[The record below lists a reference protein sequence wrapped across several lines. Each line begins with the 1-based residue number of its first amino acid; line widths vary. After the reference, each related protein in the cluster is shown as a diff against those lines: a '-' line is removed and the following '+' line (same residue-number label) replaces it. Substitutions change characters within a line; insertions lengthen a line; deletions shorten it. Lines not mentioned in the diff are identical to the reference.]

1 MPPPG
6 AVAVYPVLE
15 TTPVASS
22 GDAADD
28 PAIWV
33 NVSDLGASRI
43 IGTDKKRGIEV
54 YALDGTRTQFIPAG
68 LTNNVDLRKLAG
80 SGHWSA
86 IAAASNR
93 SANTIS
99 LFAIDFFGNLTWL
112 LDSEIETGLTEVYG
126 LCMFS
131 NSHGMQVFVNDK
143 DGRYQQWGLHWM
155 NHGQE
160 TDLPLIEATLLREF
174 RVSSQP
180 EGCVADDEHERLF
193 LGVEEIGIKVM
204 QANHQASTQ
213 IQSIADIDGIVLAE
227 DVEGMSLFA
236 DGQRGYLLVSSQ
248 GNNSYAVYER
258 LPPFSYRGSF
268 VVSTTADHAVDGVQE
283 TDGLAVN
290 SALQVPGFP
299 KGVLVLQDG
308 HNTSLA
314 ANQNFK
320 LISWKSISEPLG
332 L

>member
-1 MPPPG
+1 MWMDVG
-6 AVAVYPVLE
+6 SE
-15 TTPVASS
+15 S
-22 GDAADD
+22 
-28 PAIWV
+28 V
-33 NVSDLGASRI
+33 NLRYRI
-43 IGTDKKRGIEV
+43 I
-54 YALDGTRTQFIPAG
+54 ALCILLPACSA
-68 LTNNVDLRKLAG
+68 TFSPVPPAD
-80 SGHWSA
+80 A

-99 LFAIDFFGNLTWL
+99 LFAIDFSGNLTWL

-143 DGRYQQWGLHWM
+143 DGRYQQWGLHWV
-155 NHGQE
+155 NYDHE
-160 TDLPLIEATLLREF
+160 TDLPQIEATLLREF

-193 LGVEEIGIKVM
+193 LGVEEIGVKVM
-204 QANHQASTQ
+204 QANHQAGTQ

-236 DGQRGYLLVSSQ
+236 DGKAGYLVVSSQ

-258 LPPFSYRGSF
+258 LPPFTYRGSF
-268 VVSTTADHAVDGVQE
+268 VVSATADHAVDGTQE

-290 SALQVPGFP
+290 GVLQVPSFP
-299 KGVLVLQDG
+299 KGLLVLQDG
-308 HNTSLA
+308 HNTNPTS
-314 ANQNFK
+314 NQNFK
-320 LISWKSISEPLG
+320 LVSWQTVSELLG

>member
-1 MPPPG
+1 LLPACSATFSPVPP
-6 AVAVYPVLE
+6 
-15 TTPVASS
+15 
-22 GDAADD
+22 AD
-28 PAIWV
+28 
-33 NVSDLGASRI
+33 
-43 IGTDKKRGIEV
+43 
-54 YALDGTRTQFIPAG
+54 
-68 LTNNVDLRKLAG
+68 
-80 SGHWSA
+80 A

-99 LFAIDFFGNLTWL
+99 LFAIDFSGNLTWL

-143 DGRYQQWGLHWM
+143 DGRYQQWGLHWV
-155 NHGQE
+155 NYDHE
-160 TDLPLIEATLLREF
+160 TDLPQIEATLLREF

-193 LGVEEIGIKVM
+193 LGVEEIGVKVM
-204 QANHQASTQ
+204 QANHQAGTQ

-236 DGQRGYLLVSSQ
+236 DGKAGYLVVSSQ

-258 LPPFSYRGSF
+258 LPPFTYRGSF
-268 VVSTTADHAVDGVQE
+268 VVSATADHAVDGTQE

-290 SALQVPGFP
+290 GVLQVPSFP
-299 KGVLVLQDG
+299 KGLLVLQDG
-308 HNTSLA
+308 HNTNPTS
-314 ANQNFK
+314 NQNFK
-320 LISWKSISEPLG
+320 LVSWQTVSELLG

>member
-1 MPPPG
+1 MNLR
-6 AVAVYPVLE
+6 Y
-15 TTPVASS
+15 
-22 GDAADD
+22 
-28 PAIWV
+28 
-33 NVSDLGASRI
+33 RI
-43 IGTDKKRGIEV
+43 I
-54 YALDGTRTQFIPAG
+54 ALCILLPACSA
-68 LTNNVDLRKLAG
+68 TFSPVPPAD
-80 SGHWSA
+80 A

-99 LFAIDFFGNLTWL
+99 LFAIDFSGNLTWL

-143 DGRYQQWGLHWM
+143 DGRYQQWGLHWV
-155 NHGQE
+155 NYDHE
-160 TDLPLIEATLLREF
+160 TDLPQIEATLLREF

-193 LGVEEIGIKVM
+193 LGVEEIGVKVM
-204 QANHQASTQ
+204 QANHQAGTQ

-236 DGQRGYLLVSSQ
+236 DGKAGYLVVSSQ

-258 LPPFSYRGSF
+258 LPPFTYRGSF
-268 VVSTTADHAVDGVQE
+268 VVSATADHAVDGTQE

-290 SALQVPGFP
+290 GVLQVPSFP
-299 KGVLVLQDG
+299 KGLLVLQDG
-308 HNTSLA
+308 HNTNPTS
-314 ANQNFK
+314 NQNFK
-320 LISWKSISEPLG
+320 LVSWQTVSELLG